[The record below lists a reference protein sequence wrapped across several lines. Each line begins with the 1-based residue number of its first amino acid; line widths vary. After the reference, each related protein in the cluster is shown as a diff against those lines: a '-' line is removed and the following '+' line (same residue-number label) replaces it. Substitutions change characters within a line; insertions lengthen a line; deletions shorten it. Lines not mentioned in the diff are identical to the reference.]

1 MPDDVDAHAAQQ
13 RLECYQRWSGD
24 VPAGGGEAQVMAPK
38 KVRAATVK
46 KAAVAE
52 PAARPTCPTCHM
64 VLPMTGGC
72 NYCD

>member
-1 MPDDVDAHAAQQ
+1 
-13 RLECYQRWSGD
+13 
-24 VPAGGGEAQVMAPK
+24 MAPK

-52 PAARPTCPTCHM
+52 PAPRPTCPTCHM
-64 VLPMTGGC
+64 ELPMTGGC